1 MQTFHS
7 SEISEFTVS
16 PQKTQCKH
24 RYISKRIANPR
35 KSFQIAFSF
44 QLEWVEMRANMIQE
58 MCFLFFYAIMKY
70 ELRGKTTLIGFGRT
84 TLALSFCR
92 NNSPSISYTEFW
104 FRRALERS
112 RRSRSS
118 YRHLS
123 NDCRV
128 ENGTARAQAFPILRC
143 TFWLGLMH
151 CPPRNCKCLEN
162 NGSISMIEE
171 SFHCIIATWGNLM
184 PREKWKAFEFLMRYA
199 MFNFWVSGISIFCLL
214 SAECQQS
221 REKKEVGGG

>member
-1 MQTFHS
+1 
-7 SEISEFTVS
+7 
-16 PQKTQCKH
+16 
-24 RYISKRIANPR
+24 
-35 KSFQIAFSF
+35 
-44 QLEWVEMRANMIQE
+44 MRTNMIHE

-70 ELRGKTTLIGFGRT
+70 ELRGKTTLIGFCGA
-84 TLALSFCR
+84 TLALSFRR
-92 NNSPSISYTEFW
+92 NNSPSIFYTEFW
-104 FRRALERS
+104 FRRASVRS

-123 NDCRV
+123 NGYRAAN
-128 ENGTARAQAFPILRC
+128 ETARAQAFPILRC

-151 CPPRNCKCLEN
+151 CPPHNCKCLEN

-184 PREKWKAFEFLMRYA
+184 PGEKWKAFEFLMRYA

-214 SAECQQS
+214 SAECQQP
-221 REKKEVGGG
+221 RGKKESEGG